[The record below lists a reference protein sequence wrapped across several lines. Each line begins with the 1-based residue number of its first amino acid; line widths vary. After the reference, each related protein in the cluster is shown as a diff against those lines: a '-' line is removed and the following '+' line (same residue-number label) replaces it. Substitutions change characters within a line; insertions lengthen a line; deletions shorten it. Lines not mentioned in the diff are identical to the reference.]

1 MWPGNRLGTARAGFA
16 AGCGTGTRAADDDDI
31 IGSGIAAARRR

>member
-16 AGCGTGTRAADDDDI
+16 AGCRACAVDDI
-31 IGSGIAAARRR
+31 DFAGPGIAAAT